1 MKIGIISDLHVDLNE
16 LAGEPSIEEALIEVA
31 GERRLDGLIVA
42 GDISN
47 DANRSLAVLH
57 ELKRRCGIPVWFV
70 PGNHDYWSKINGN
83 RDTWS
88 IYRQFQTF
96 EGCLSERPAVLDNG
110 WVILGNSGW
119 YDYTMGE
126 PGYTFDDFERMHA
139 MDRTW
144 QDSLYVTWGMSNR
157 DIHKYFYDSLEREL
171 AEHRGKSIVMVT
183 HMLGHPYFKVPM
195 PHPQW
200 SYFNAF
206 LGSTEYAELYRR
218 YGVRYGIM
226 GHVHYRK
233 DYEEQGTKLICS
245 CLGYRKEWRQSSAVA
260 EIRDCLQ
267 TIVLED

>member
-1 MKIGIISDLHVDLNE
+1 MKIGVISDLHVDLNE

-126 PGYTFDDFERMHA
+126 PGYKFDDFERMHA

-233 DYEEQGTKLICS
+233 DYEDQGTKLICA
-245 CLGYRKEWRQSSAVA
+245 CLGYRKEWRQPSAVA
-260 EIRDCLQ
+260 EIRGCLQ

>member
-1 MKIGIISDLHVDLNE
+1 MTDPIPFRKPAGPRRAMVLAAGIGKRMRPVT
-16 LAGEPSIEEALIEVA
+16 ATVPKPLIEVA

-200 SYFNAF
+200 RTLTLFS
-206 LGSTEYAELYRR
+206 
-218 YGVRYGIM
+218 GVRNTPNCIG
-226 GHVHYRK
+226 
-233 DYEEQGTKLICS
+233 DTA
-245 CLGYRKEWRQSSAVA
+245 SATELWDMFIIEKITRIKA
-260 EIRDCLQ
+260 RS
-267 TIVLED
+267 